1 MILGLTGGIGSG
13 KSTLARV
20 FEVMNCAIY
29 NSDDKAKEAY
39 FITEVKDKVIALL
52 GEEAY
57 LTNTEINKPFISS
70 SIFSNQLLLDK
81 LNLIIHPVVKFD
93 FENFVFNQPKSKHI
107 IKETAILFEKN
118 IHLSVDASILITAPL
133 DLKIERVMKRN
144 NISKTEVEKRMNAQ
158 WTDEQKI
165 PLANY
170 VIINDG
176 VQALIPQVIQV
187 LNKISKHA

>member
-13 KSTLARV
+13 KSTVAKI
-20 FEVMNCAIY
+20 FEVMGCALY
-29 NSDDKAKEAY
+29 NSDDKAKEIY
-39 FITEVKDKVIALL
+39 FIPSVKKQIISLL
-52 GEEAY
+52 GSEAY
-57 LTNTEINKPFISS
+57 INENEINKAYISS
-70 SIFSNQLLLDK
+70 LVFTDKVLLEN
-81 LNLIIHPVVKFD
+81 LNHIIHPEVKLD
-93 FENFVFNQPKSKHI
+93 FEKFILKHQHSKHI

-133 DLKIERVMKRN
+133 ELKIERVMKRN
-144 NISKTEVEKRMNAQ
+144 NHTRAEIEKRMQAQ

-176 VQALIPQVIQV
+176 EQALIPQVIEI
-187 LNKISKHA
+187 LNKLK